1 MGEGKMKRQKFNDGD
16 RVRYIGTRS
25 PWLFGLY
32 GIVEAT
38 GHEYDGMIELKF
50 SGGDGETGYYGC
62 YTENLELVAPREPDW
77 EV

>member
-1 MGEGKMKRQKFNDGD
+1 MKRQKFNDGD

-32 GIVEAT
+32 GIVEKDPRQS
-38 GHEYDGMIELKF
+38 EF
-50 SGGDGETGYYGC
+50 SVPVPGNTPVRWDGETGYYGC